1 MIKTILFIIVI
12 AIIAYFI
19 YRSFNEAK
27 LKGGEELSDDDIW
40 GTVDYVI
47 NNGNN
52 DNSEYIPS
60 NYQEFPDNYKHYLMF
75 EYAKGINAYHK
86 KYNNIIKFDDV
97 TAEVTQTDKNIHY
110 NYKYKY
116 TNNNVELTIE
126 VSDIVGYI
134 ESCYLL
140 RVKCDG
146 FTDTDSN
153 TSYRQLPND
162 TYRPLSSQ
170 NETDNDYE
178 ARTRVG
184 LEDLNNS
191 NSDIGRTR
199 NAFANNLDSLAVSS
213 DSDNDST
220 IKQPI
225 IEPVMNANE
234 NTNSIN
240 NNDDKENT
248 QEAETTYKAETSI
261 EQETEKKAE
270 TSIDNQTTEQTNIIE
285 EQDKKEDSVNDNI
298 QTTENEKKLFEVFQ
312 RAANYMNNNHDNT
325 CQLNTIIVLKG
336 FDTNKLSETL
346 KNQDFVYQ
354 IFNKFNTE
362 NKYSL
367 VYSEF
372 DGWTIQLS
380 NLH

>member
-1 MIKTILFIIVI
+1 
-12 AIIAYFI
+12 
-19 YRSFNEAK
+19 
-27 LKGGEELSDDDIW
+27 
-40 GTVDYVI
+40 
-47 NNGNN
+47 
-52 DNSEYIPS
+52 
-60 NYQEFPDNYKHYLMF
+60 
-75 EYAKGINAYHK
+75 
-86 KYNNIIKFDDV
+86 
-97 TAEVTQTDKNIHY
+97 
-110 NYKYKY
+110 
-116 TNNNVELTIE
+116 
-126 VSDIVGYI
+126 
-134 ESCYLL
+134 
-140 RVKCDG
+140 
-146 FTDTDSN
+146 
-153 TSYRQLPND
+153 
-162 TYRPLSSQ
+162 
-170 NETDNDYE
+170 
-178 ARTRVG
+178 
-184 LEDLNNS
+184 
-191 NSDIGRTR
+191 
-199 NAFANNLDSLAVSS
+199 
-213 DSDNDST
+213 
-220 IKQPI
+220 
-225 IEPVMNANE
+225 MNANE